1 MSEIDAQRLASYLMD
16 YLNEEAER
24 GNTNWN
30 SYLLQDA
37 INAYLGGADE

>member
-1 MSEIDAQRLASYLMD
+1 MNDKEIKRLASYLMD

-24 GNTNWN
+24 GNTDWD